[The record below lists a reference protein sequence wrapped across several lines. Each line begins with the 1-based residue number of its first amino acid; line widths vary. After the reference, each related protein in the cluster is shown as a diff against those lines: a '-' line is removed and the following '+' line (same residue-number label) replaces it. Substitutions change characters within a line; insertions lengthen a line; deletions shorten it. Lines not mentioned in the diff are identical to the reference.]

1 MSSTPPSLRHQL
13 QEALGSA
20 YTIEREL
27 AGGGMSRVFVA
38 EEMRFGRRVVVKVL
52 APELVVG
59 LSAERFE
66 REIRLAAQ
74 LQQANIV
81 PLFGA
86 GEVNAGIPY
95 YTMPFVE
102 GESLRHR
109 LDGRPFHP
117 ADAIATLRDVA
128 RALEYAHAHGVVHRD
143 IKPENVLLSGG
154 TAVVTDFGIAKALSA
169 SKTQAPG
176 GTLTVV
182 GTSLGTPAYMAP
194 EQAVGDDV
202 DARADIYAWGIMAYE
217 MLTGAHPFAGKQTAQ
232 QYITAHLAEAPKPL
246 GEMRTDMHPDF
257 AVLVMKALEKD
268 PSRRFTSATDL
279 LASLNRIVMTGTTTP
294 NQIVSQPRS
303 TKSALIP
310 GKAQRLV
317 VIAAIATLVL
327 GGIGAFAARQR
338 ADSGSESSST
348 PRRVFVGEFRN
359 RTSDP
364 SLNNVAALLQ
374 DGISRRLTETS
385 VAELLASD
393 DSITKGAAAIAKAKD
408 MGAGIFVGGSL
419 LRDGETVQLSADL
432 IDPASGRILRSVG
445 PVSGPARD
453 PSRAAGELRERVLG
467 TIALMLDSAMSD
479 AIPAVAVQTPT
490 YAAFRQFAA
499 GEMKASQGDFQ
510 QALPD
515 YLAAYKL
522 DSTFTFA
529 AVRAARGYYNSR
541 QCDLADSLAN
551 ALIGLGDRLSQY
563 EHATLGRNLA
573 RCRRDWVAS
582 YEYAKRMR
590 DIAPQSADAQ
600 MIAAVSALYLFRAR
614 EGLDVLLKRRHVDA
628 AQDISIATAYHMLGL
643 YAEGRKFALEMD
655 KKFSGNAATNYAK
668 AAAFASAGDTIAL
681 NELIEEL
688 RALPAGARIEVE
700 TTLDIAAAEAKR
712 HNLPIHARRIRAV
725 ELEILN
731 AVPAAQRTAEYW
743 RSRGEVEY
751 VLGRYSDASAS
762 VDSSTVMGMKV
773 PKSPSSTRPTIHLTG
788 LRGRIAARTGK
799 TSEAEAALTFL
810 AEQSSSKLAYEAKLA
825 AAQILVGLGRKDE
838 AVRMM
843 REAMAAGLSPVDG
856 YLDAIVDMVDLT
868 GYPPYEELFKPRG

>member
-1 MSSTPPSLRHQL
+1 MSSTTPSLRQQL
-13 QEALGSA
+13 QEALGSS

-38 EEMRFGRRVVVKVL
+38 EETRFGRKVVVKVL

-86 GEVNAGIPY
+86 GEAGAGIPY

-102 GESLRHR
+102 GESLRLR

-117 ADAIATLRDVA
+117 ADAVAILRDVA

-194 EQAVGDDV
+194 EQAVGDEV

-257 AVLVMKALEKD
+257 AALVTKTLEKD
-268 PSRRFTSATDL
+268 PAKRFSSATDL
-279 LASLNRIVMTGTTTP
+279 LAALNRIVMTGATTP
-294 NQIVSQPRS
+294 SQIVSQPRR
-303 TKSALIP
+303 TRSALIP
-310 GKAQRLV
+310 GKAQRIIAVAVLV
-317 VIAAIATLVL
+317 AVVL

-338 ADSGSESSST
+338 ASSGSESAAT

-359 RTSDP
+359 RSSDP

-393 DSITKGAAAIAKAKD
+393 DSETKGAAAIAKAKAI
-408 MGAGIFVGGSL
+408 GAGIFVGGSL

-432 IDPASGRILRSVG
+432 IDPVSGRILRSVG
-445 PVSGPARD
+445 PISGPASD

-467 TIALMLDSAMSD
+467 TIALMLDSAMND
-479 AIPAVAVQTPT
+479 VIPAVSVQTPT
-490 YAAFRQFAA
+490 YAALRQFAA
-499 GEMKASQGDFQ
+499 GEMKASQSHYQ
-510 QALPD
+510 QALPY

-529 AVRAARGYYNSR
+529 AVRAARGYYNTS

-563 EHATLGRNLA
+563 EHATLGRNIA

-600 MIAAVSALYLFRAR
+600 KIAAVSALYLFRAR
-614 EGLDVLLKRRHVDA
+614 EALDVLLIRRHVDA
-628 AQDISIATAYHMLGL
+628 TQDVNIALAYHMLGL
-643 YAEGRKFALEMD
+643 HSEEKKFAMEMD
-655 KKFSGNAATNYAK
+655 KKFSGNAVTNDTK
-668 AAAFASAGDTIAL
+668 AAAFASAGDTVAM

-688 RALPAGARIEVE
+688 RALPAGTGPEVVN
-700 TTLDIAAAEAKR
+700 TMDIAAAEAKR
-712 HNLPIHARRIRAV
+712 HNLPIHARRIRAI
-725 ELEILN
+725 ELEIFN
-731 AVPAAQRTAEYW
+731 SAPAARRVPAYW
-743 RSRGEVEY
+743 RARAEVEY
-751 VLGRYSDASAS
+751 ALGRYADASS
-762 VDSSTVMGMKV
+762 SLDSSALQGMKV
-773 PKSPSSTRPTIHLTG
+773 PKGPTSPSDAILLTG
-788 LRGRIAARTGK
+788 MRGRIAARTGK
-799 TSEAEAALTFL
+799 TPEAEAGLRFL
-810 AEQSSSKLAYEAKLA
+810 AEQSGSKFSREAKLA
-825 AAQILVGLGRKDE
+825 AAQILVGLGRREE

>member
-1 MSSTPPSLRHQL
+1 
-13 QEALGSA
+13 
-20 YTIEREL
+20 
-27 AGGGMSRVFVA
+27 MSRVFVA

-86 GEVNAGIPY
+86 GEVDAGIPY

-117 ADAIATLRDVA
+117 ADAVAILRDVA

-194 EQAVGDDV
+194 EQAVGDEV

-232 QYITAHLAEAPKPL
+232 QYITAHLAEAPRLL

-257 AVLVMKALEKD
+257 AALVMKTLEKD
-268 PSRRFTSATDL
+268 PAKRFSSATDL
-279 LASLNRIVMTGTTTP
+279 LASLNRIVTTGATTP
-294 NQIVSQPRS
+294 NQIVSQPRR
-303 TKSALIP
+303 TRSALIQ
-310 GKAQRLV
+310 GKAQRIIAVAVLV
-317 VIAAIATLVL
+317 AVVL

-338 ADSGSESSST
+338 EGSGSEPAAT
-348 PRRVFVGEFRN
+348 AKRVFVGEFRN
-359 RTSDP
+359 RSGDP
-364 SLNNVAALLQ
+364 SLNNVATILQ

-393 DSITKGAAAIAKAKD
+393 DSETKGAAAIAKARAI
-408 MGAGIFVGGSL
+408 GAGIFVGGSL

-432 IDPASGRILRSVG
+432 IDPISGRILRSVG
-445 PVSGPARD
+445 PVSGPASD

-467 TIALMLDSAMSD
+467 TIALMLDSAMND
-479 AIPAVAVQTPT
+479 AIPAVTVQTPT

-499 GEMKASQGDFQ
+499 GEVKASQNQFQ

-515 YLAAYKL
+515 YLAAYKR

-529 AVRAARGYYNSR
+529 AVRAARGYYNSG
-541 QCDLADSLAN
+541 QCVLADSLAN
-551 ALIGLGDRLSQY
+551 ALIGLGDRLSQF
-563 EHATLGRNLA
+563 EHATLGRNIA

-600 MIAAVSALYLFRAR
+600 KIAAVSALYLFRAR
-614 EGLDVLLKRRHVDA
+614 EGLDVLLRRSHVDV
-628 AQDISIATAYHMLGL
+628 AQDYNIAVAYHMLGMHS
-643 YAEGRKFALEMD
+643 EEKKFALEMD
-655 KKFSGNAATNYAK
+655 SKFSGNAATNYTK
-668 AAAFASAGDTIAL
+668 AAAFASAGDTLAL

-688 RALPAGARIEVE
+688 RALSAGSMGGVWN
-700 TTLDIAAAEAKR
+700 TLDIAAAEAKR

-725 ELEILN
+725 ELESIN
-731 AVPAAQRTAEYW
+731 SAPAAQRTSGYW
-743 RSRGEVEY
+743 
-751 VLGRYSDASAS
+751 LGRGGLEYAMGRYTDASAS
-762 VDSSTVMGMKV
+762 LDSSALKEPTGPKV
-773 PKSPSSTRPTIHLTG
+773 SSSPSVTIYRTG

-799 TSEAEAALTFL
+799 ITEAEAALRFL

-868 GYPPYEELFKPRG
+868 GYPPYEQLFKPRG